1 MISWKKLISPPGKAP
16 KDIKEWLGL
25 VTDNIKKL
33 KGSENWYDDVS
44 LLTSNSIINNLE
56 SGGSDKALSSEQG
69 KILNQKVI
77 EIKSRLDTILNEN
90 DISIGTGREI
100 ELQVG
105 NGYIQWRYKGDMEW
119 NNLISITD
127 LQVPGPPGP
136 QGIPGNDGM
145 NGATGSDGKSAYEIA
160 VSNGFVGTEQEWL
173 NSLKGDTSGVATGD
187 KIDYMGKQHK
197 TLKETNDS
205 NVDYI
210 LRRVNTQKYEGSSI
224 TATNTYA
231 KQVNN
236 VILKGVTKYRDKDTG
251 EFLDSFEEGK
261 NLELVGGKC
270 NSINVM
276 GRNFFNGNLDEILKK
291 VEGGWTTT
299 HYGNL
304 GNKYMMIQLEPNE
317 TWTFSVYG
325 KYPEALFIIINNK
338 RYQQGHRN
346 YVNFNTDDTGIIK
359 LEIGS
364 EGYSNVGQ
372 ALITHIQIEKGM
384 VSNDYKPYVTHTFTL
399 LGEYRAIGNT
409 YDYMDLKT
417 GTYVKNIE
425 TRPYQLGDESNNEV
439 LTDKKNTIY
448 KLEQPIVSKIDL
460 QGQKIYSYDGVTHY
474 TCKSESGYPSPILSM
489 EVPTDLAS
497 LVNSQ
502 KAEIKLLKEENKD
515 QDELINTTMMATDEM
530 YMLIEP
536 LLAETLSETNIS
548 KMVDMYV
555 AMVQRQL
562 KKIENVPDRYRE
574 QVKKIID
581 QSVEISNESGRD

>member
-1 MISWKKLISPPGKAP
+1 M
-16 KDIKEWLGL
+16 
-25 VTDNIKKL
+25 
-33 KGSENWYDDVS
+33 
-44 LLTSNSIINNLE
+44 
-56 SGGSDKALSSEQG
+56 
-69 KILNQKVI
+69 
-77 EIKSRLDTILNEN
+77 
-90 DISIGTGREI
+90 
-100 ELQVG
+100 
-105 NGYIQWRYKGDMEW
+105 
-119 NNLISITD
+119 
-127 LQVPGPPGP
+127 
-136 QGIPGNDGM
+136 
-145 NGATGSDGKSAYEIA
+145 
-160 VSNGFVGTEQEWL
+160 
-173 NSLKGDTSGVATGD
+173 
-187 KIDYMGKQHK
+187 
-197 TLKETNDS
+197 
-205 NVDYI
+205 
-210 LRRVNTQKYEGSSI
+210 
-224 TATNTYA
+224 
-231 KQVNN
+231 
-236 VILKGVTKYRDKDTG
+236 
-251 EFLDSFEEGK
+251 
-261 NLELVGGKC
+261 
-270 NSINVM
+270 
-276 GRNFFNGNLDEILKK
+276 
-291 VEGGWTTT
+291 EGGWTTT

-530 YMLIEP
+530 FMMIEP

-562 KKIENVPDRYRE
+562 KKIENVPTRYRE

-581 QSVEISNESGRD
+581 QSEA